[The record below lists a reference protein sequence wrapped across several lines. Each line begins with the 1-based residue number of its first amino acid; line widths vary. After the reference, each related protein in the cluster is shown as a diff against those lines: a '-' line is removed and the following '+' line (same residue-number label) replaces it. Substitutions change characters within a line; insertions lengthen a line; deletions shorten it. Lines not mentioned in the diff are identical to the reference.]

1 VLRRYLSLACVAV
14 AAFAAASC
22 APPVDL
28 TKNLQVLD
36 VSTGWFDAGIVNG
49 QNKLVPTISFKLKN
63 LSDQTLKVLQ
73 ANVLFHRVSDPNVE
87 WGAGFLSVTG
97 SEGLGPGAATNPLTV
112 KSNLGYT
119 GSDQTRQEMLQN
131 KAFIDATVQVFAKY
145 GSTQWV
151 KMGEFPVERRLIN

>member
-1 VLRRYLSLACVAV
+1 VTV
-14 AAFAAASC
+14 AALAAASC

-28 TKNLQVLD
+28 TKYLQVFD
-36 VSTGWFDAGIVNG
+36 VATGWFDAGIVNG

-63 LSDQTLKVLQ
+63 QSDQTLKVLQ

-145 GSTQWV
+145 GSAQWV

>member
-1 VLRRYLSLACVAV
+1 MRGVVARACLAAVLLAAGG
-14 AAFAAASC
+14 C

-49 QNKLVPTISFKLKN
+49 QAKLVPTITFKLKN

-87 WGAGFLSVTG
+87 WGSGFLQVKG
-97 SEGLGPGAATNPLTV
+97 SEGLTPGATTDALTV
-112 KSNLGYT
+112 KSPLGYT
-119 GSDQTRQEMLQN
+119 GSDQTRQEMMAN

-145 GSTQWV
+145 GSVQWV
-151 KMGEFPVERRLIN
+151 KMGEYPIERRLITN